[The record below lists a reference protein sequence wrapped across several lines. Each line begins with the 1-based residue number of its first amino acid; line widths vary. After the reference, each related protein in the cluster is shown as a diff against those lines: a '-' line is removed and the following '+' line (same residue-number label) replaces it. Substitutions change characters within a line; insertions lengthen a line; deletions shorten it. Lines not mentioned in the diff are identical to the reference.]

1 MNRRTFLRLGPL
13 AGASALA
20 LREGI
25 AAAPLQAGRSGLKIT
40 GAKLVRATPRNP
52 LPASFRYRAVHETAA
67 RNDAPKA
74 LLMNRYLPGK
84 QGDGQEFYTYDADGA
99 GVGVQIT
106 TDRGVSGIGH
116 GTTNLMVNDIAK
128 LVIGE
133 DPVNVEKLWDIMWRS
148 TMRYG
153 RKGIAIQAIS
163 AIDLA
168 LWDLIGNAT
177 GLPVYKLLG
186 GETKPRIPA
195 YCTMND
201 TKQHVQFG
209 FKKLKLALP
218 FGPED
223 GRDGLRKN
231 VDLVKETRELVG
243 QSGEIMLDC
252 IMSLTESYTVELA
265 AAVEPYRVYWIE
277 EPLIPDD
284 YEGFG
289 RLKAQIK
296 TTLIT
301 TGEHEYTRYGFR
313 QLLHHRS
320 AHIWQ
325 PDIHWCGGLT
335 EIRRIAALASTY
347 DIPVIPHGGGA
358 TQPGRHFIMAT
369 VNSPWAE
376 CVMPVPGGPSEV
388 YKRYEEDLHITRGP
402 EGIYIRPS
410 DRPGFGYDLV
420 VS

>member
-1 MNRRTFLRLGPL
+1 MNRRSLLRLGPF
-13 AGASALA
+13 ACASAFA
-20 LREGI
+20 LRNGI
-25 AAAPLQAGRSGLKIT
+25 AAAPLQVDKSGLKIT
-40 GAKLVRATPRNP
+40 GARLVRARPRNP
-52 LPASFRYRAVHETAA
+52 LPASFRYRPVHERWAK
-67 RNDAPKA
+67 NDAPKA
-74 LLMNRYLPGK
+74 LLMSRYSPGK
-84 QGDGQEFYTYDADGA
+84 QGGDQEFYTYGGDGA

-106 TDRGVSGIGH
+106 TNKGVTGIGH
-116 GTTNLMVNDIAK
+116 GSTNPIVDDIAK
-128 LVIGE
+128 FVIGE
-133 DPVNVEKLWDIMWRS
+133 DPFNVEKLWDIMWRS

-153 RKGIAIQAIS
+153 RKGVAIQAIS

-195 YCTMND
+195 YCTGND

-218 FGPED
+218 FGPVD
-223 GRDGLRKN
+223 GREGLRKN
-231 VDLVKETRELVG
+231 VELVRETRELLG
-243 QSGEIMLDC
+243 PDGEIMLDC
-252 IMSLTESYTVELA
+252 IMSLTERYTVELA
-265 AAVEPYRVYWIE
+265 AAVEPYRVHWIE

-289 RLKAQIK
+289 RLTARIK

-313 QLLHHRS
+313 QLLQHQG
-320 AHIWQ
+320 AHVWQ
-325 PDIHWCGGLT
+325 PDVHWCGGLT
-335 EIRRIAALASTY
+335 EIRRIAALASAY
-347 DIPVIPHGGGA
+347 DIPVIPHGGG
-358 TQPGRHFIMAT
+358 TTPPGRHFILAT

-376 CVMPVPGGPSEV
+376 CAMPFPGGLPEV
-388 YKRYEEDLHITRGP
+388 YRQYEEDLQITRGP
-402 EGIYIRPS
+402 EGIYIKPT